1 MWYAHHSTKQII
13 ITNRLAFLVGW
24 SQTIIYII
32 DQYDT
37 HYSQYTYTNL
47 VKCSQQ
53 EKVSPLLGGNGLSE
67 PVPTPL
73 VEPEIAAGD

>member
-1 MWYAHHSTKQII
+1 MFVPLLHTPCNVLLDIVSTHI
-13 ITNRLAFLVGW
+13 
-24 SQTIIYII
+24 S
-32 DQYDT
+32 
-37 HYSQYTYTNL
+37 TNL

>member
-1 MWYAHHSTKQII
+1 MV
-13 ITNRLAFLVGW
+13 TND
-24 SQTIIYII
+24 II
-32 DQYDT
+32 DQSDT
-37 HYSQYTYTNL
+37 HYSQYAYTNL